1 MRRSVL
7 AIAIA
12 LGIGTATAGAAV
24 AGMLEGSHAGGTRI
38 LPVAARESMQ
48 ASTPAT
54 STTSPPAPVPTTVP
68 TAQPAPAPST
78 AAASPPS
85 PPPSPSQAT
94 ATTSLPAD
102 AGSGTTGGTGTAAP
116 PMCSTSQLSVAHVR
130 SDAAMGHADEVF
142 SFLNGGSTCRMRG
155 YPAVQMLSTSG
166 AALSTTQSDGVSGY
180 TATPA
185 AFPTGTVVLAAG
197 GRAYFVIWY
206 SDGTG
211 EVTGGSCPTSASL
224 AVTPPEQQDAVV
236 FAWAL
241 TPYGGGPTGVHCGE
255 ITVSPLEPTT
265 GV

>member
-38 LPVAARESMQ
+38 LPVAARESLQ

-54 STTSPPAPVPTTVP
+54 TTTSRPAPVPTTVP
-68 TAQPAPAPST
+68 TAQPAPAPS
-78 AAASPPS
+78 
-85 PPPSPSQAT
+85 PSQATAATT

-102 AGSGTTGGTGTAAP
+102 TGSGTAGGTGTAAP
-116 PMCSTSQLSVAHVR
+116 PLCSTSQLSVAHVR

-211 EVTGGSCPTSASL
+211 EVTGASCPTSASL

-236 FAWAL
+236 FPWAL
-241 TPYGGGPTGVHCGE
+241 TPYGGGATGVHCGE